1 MSGRL
6 PYPVARPTYFP
17 ADWCPVGHVDVNGI
31 SYYLP
36 DGRCLLSDVA
46 FRVSDGAKV
55 ALVGANGAGKTTLL
69 RLVAGDIDP
78 HEGSIGRSGGLGV
91 MRQFVGSVRDDS
103 TVRDLLVS
111 VAPPAVRRAAEGLEA
126 AELAMMESDD
136 EKIQMRYAQALS
148 DWADAGGYDAEVL
161 WDTCTVAALGVP
173 FEKAQWREVRTLSG
187 GEQKRVVL
195 EALLR
200 GPDEV
205 LMLDEPDNYLDVP
218 GKQWLEEAL
227 RESPKTVLFVSHDR
241 ELLARSATRIVT
253 VELGAGGNTV
263 WSHGSGF
270 TSYHDARRDRFARL
284 EELRLRWDE
293 EHAKIKAL
301 VLMYKQKAAYND
313 GLASRYQAAKTRLRM
328 FEEAGPPQAIP
339 LSQDVTMRLR
349 GARTGKRAVV
359 CKAVELTGLM
369 KPFDL
374 EVWYGDRV
382 AVLGSNGSGKSH
394 FLRLLALGGS
404 DPDIEHQP
412 VDDTEIAAMTPVAHT
427 GRARLGARVRPGW
440 FAQTHEHPELLGRT
454 LLDIL
459 WRGDAHRGGLGR
471 EEASR
476 VLDRY
481 ELAGAAEQKFE
492 TLSGGQQAR
501 LQILM
506 LELSGATLLLLDEP
520 TDNLDLVSAEALE
533 EGLAAFDGTVLAVT
547 HDRWFARGF
556 DRFLVFG
563 SDGAVYE
570 SDEPVWDEGRVQRV
584 R

>member
-1 MSGRL
+1 M
-6 PYPVARPTYFP
+6 
-17 ADWCPVGHVDVNGI
+17 GHVDVNGI

-36 DGRCLLSDVA
+36 DGRCLLSDVS
-46 FRVSDGAKV
+46 FRVGDGAKV

-103 TVRDLLVS
+103 SVRTLLVS
-111 VAPPAVRRAAEGLEA
+111 VAPPAVRLAAEALEA
-126 AELAMMESDD
+126 AELAMMEHDD
-136 EKIQMRYAQALS
+136 EKTQMRYAQSLA
-148 DWADAGGYDAEVL
+148 DWSDAGGYDAEVL
-161 WDTCTVAALGVP
+161 WDTCTVSALGVP
-173 FEKAQWREVRTLSG
+173 FEKSQWREVRTLSG
-187 GEQKRVVL
+187 GEQKRLVL

-218 GKQWLEEAL
+218 GKLWLEEAL

-241 ELLARSATRIVT
+241 ELLSRTATRVVT
-253 VELGAGGNTV
+253 VELGAGGNTA
-263 WSHGSGF
+263 WTHGGGF
-270 TSYHDARRDRFARL
+270 ATYHQARRERFERL
-284 EELRLRWDE
+284 EELRRRWDE

-301 VLMYKQKAAYND
+301 VQMYKQKAAYND
-313 GLASRYQAAKTRLRM
+313 GMASRYQAAVTRLRM

-339 LSQDVTMRLR
+339 LQQDVSMRLR

-359 CKAVELTGLM
+359 CESLELTGLM

-394 FLRLLALGGS
+394 FLRLLARGGS
-404 DPDIEHQP
+404 DPDVEHRP
-412 VDDTEIAAMTPVAHT
+412 VEDLVIAPVAHT

-440 FAQTHEHPELLGRT
+440 FAQTHEHPELIGRT

-459 WRGDAHRGGLGR
+459 WRGDEHREGMGR
-471 EEASR
+471 EPASR
-476 VLDRY
+476 ALDRY
-481 ELAGAAEQKFE
+481 ELAHAAEQRFDS
-492 TLSGGQQAR
+492 LSGGQQAR
-501 LQILM
+501 LQILL
-506 LELSGATLLLLDEP
+506 LELSGATMLLLDEP

-533 EGLAAFDGTVLAVT
+533 DGLAAFDGTVVAVT
-547 HDRWFARGF
+547 HDRWFSRGF

-563 SDGAVYE
+563 ADGGVYE
-570 SDEPVWDEGRVQRV
+570 SDEPVWDEGRVERA

>member
-1 MSGRL
+1 M
-6 PYPVARPTYFP
+6 
-17 ADWCPVGHVDVNGI
+17 GHVDVNGVGFF
-31 SYYLP
+31 LP
-36 DGRCLLSDVA
+36 DGRQLLSDIA
-46 FRVSDGAKV
+46 FRVGDGAKV
-55 ALVGANGAGKTTLL
+55 ALVGANGAGKTTVLKII
-69 RLVAGDIDP
+69 AGDIDA

-91 MRQFVGSVRDDS
+91 MRQFVGSVRDSS

-111 VAPPAVRRAAEGLEA
+111 VAPPAVRAAATALEA
-126 AELAMMESDD
+126 SELAMMETDS
-136 EKIQMRYAQALS
+136 EKTQLRYAQALS
-148 DWADAGGYDAEVL
+148 DWADAGGYEAEVL

-187 GEQKRVVL
+187 GEQKRLVL

-200 GPDEV
+200 GPDDV

-218 GKQWLEEAL
+218 AKRWLEQSL
-227 RESPKTVLFVSHDR
+227 RDSPKTVLFVSHDR
-241 ELLARSATRIVT
+241 ELLSHTATRVVT
-253 VELGAGGNTV
+253 VELGAAGNTA
-263 WSHGSGF
+263 WTHGGGF
-270 TSYHDARRDRFARL
+270 ASYHEARRDRFSRL
-284 EELRLRWDE
+284 EELRRRWDE
-293 EHAKIKAL
+293 DRAKLKAL

-313 GLASRYQAAKTRLRM
+313 GMASRYQAAQTRLRM
-328 FEEAGPPQAIP
+328 FDEAGPPEAIP
-339 LSQDVTMRLR
+339 QEQNVKMRLR
-349 GARTGKRAVV
+349 GARTGKRAIV
-359 CKAVELTGLM
+359 CTDLELTGLM

-394 FLRLLALGGS
+394 FLRLLAIGGS
-404 DPDIEHQP
+404 DPDNEHRP
-412 VDDTEIAAMTPVAHT
+412 VEDVVITPVAHT

-440 FAQTHEHPELLGRT
+440 FAQTHDHPELIGRT

-459 WRGDAHRGGLGR
+459 WRGDERRSGMGR

-481 ELAGAAEQKFE
+481 ELAHAAEQPFE
-492 TLSGGQQAR
+492 SLSGGQQAR
-501 LQILM
+501 LQILL
-506 LELSGATLLLLDEP
+506 LELSGATMLLLDEP

-533 EGLAAFDGTVLAVT
+533 EGLEAFDGTVVAVT

-563 SDGAVYE
+563 ADGGVYE
-570 SDEPVWDEGRVQRV
+570 SDEPVWDEGRVERV